1 MDNVVFVTLVFWP
14 AVVLLCA
21 GINMLISW
29 TFSWPELIFDL
40 FIGFLAGY
48 FLYAGAQPDP
58 HAAVSFFF
66 VFSHGVAALAWTLT
80 GGFMDRPENFLWAMA
95 GLRLGATVWAAAWD
109 YVSAALGARLGWAA
123 FGFSLVVAPVK
134 MAFSIIT
141 SAVGV
146 LIWLGG
152 LAWAI
157 FGKGKAGFA
166 GGVLFT
172 EFGPGGGGFH
182 ATTVG
187 WTMHTWHGNT
197 PFRARA
203 VPHPPVHLHGRLADP
218 VLVPGHDLGRRVRR
232 DLEQPFGQ
240 RAVGLRRLGRR
251 RQPDRGRRIPALT
264 GKSPQPIA
272 GDPLAGVPPVRD
284 FKPPSTG
291 PTPLQRPRPSGNNC
305 LIQDRRSV
313 RSEAS

>member
-197 PFRARA
+197 PFRHELYHTRQYIYMGDWLIPFWCLGTIWGVVSAA
-203 VPHPPVHLHGRLADP
+203 ISSSHSVSAQLAFGASGDVGNPIEVAAYRL
-218 VLVPGHDLGRRVRR
+218 
-232 DLEQPFGQ
+232 
-240 RAVGLRRLGRR
+240 
-251 RQPDRGRRIPALT
+251 
-264 GKSPQPIA
+264 
-272 GDPLAGVPPVRD
+272 
-284 FKPPSTG
+284 
-291 PTPLQRPRPSGNNC
+291 
-305 LIQDRRSV
+305 
-313 RSEAS
+313 